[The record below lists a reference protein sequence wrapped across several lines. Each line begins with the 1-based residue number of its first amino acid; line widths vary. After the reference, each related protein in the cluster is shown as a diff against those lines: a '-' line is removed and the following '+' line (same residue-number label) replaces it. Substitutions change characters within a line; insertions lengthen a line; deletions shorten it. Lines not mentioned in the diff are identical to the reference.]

1 MTEYNDTENTVYVS
15 VEHDGNKYMWKS
27 EALSDSDW
35 ETTLYM
41 DETELSTEGHRTRI
55 DNEDK
60 KRDRAFAKRIMIE
73 FGKTS
78 PDKFLKPVY
87 LLITESKKKSAK
99 IDEIEGIERE
109 KHRVLIEK
117 IAATEIEHDQEF
129 ETRRAQEK
137 QDRINEKAHMYEVLA
152 NKDGKYTTAEID
164 ATKIGLRHLLMN
176 TFWKVEGASERS
188 LGHLSLQRNEIA
200 KYLNSAFNLV
210 RFGGKIWYYDWDS
223 ACFTYDADNDTLHT
237 ELATILLNVGDGDTY
252 KYNGKARSDRDD
264 IIDTASWIDKDRVFK
279 KKSPFNKVKNVI
291 NCLNGVI
298 ELDYEHKT
306 CKLLGKRPEY
316 AFNYCIDAIYNPNA
330 SPEKANKIIDRVV
343 GRPQRDIIYQ
353 IPALAIRDTDPKLKS
368 SKVCYLFIGDTG
380 KGKSTI
386 QEFLSNFLGEDVV
399 SNIPLYEIV
408 ENKYT
413 KPLLEGKLLNI
424 DDELPV
430 SLAMTESREVKAL
443 TGTKFH
449 TVEPKNVQPYKAV
462 ISAILCFAGNQF
474 PKCNVAKS
482 DTAYWQRWDAVYFDE
497 PALPMDENFG
507 EENFTQEVMSGFL
520 NGVIDMMFTL
530 YDRIKA
536 KEGII
541 RNIGKVKIYDEWQK
555 SASTVYRFM
564 QKMTVPIGEFIAPVD
579 YDRHVFFAY
588 YKEWCNAEGI
598 PREDQVWELQE
609 FSRELIEKCNVKKV
623 HTSPTVYVYR
633 MLCEYVGAFLMPDPE
648 PRYVEDIHFNTTLTA
663 EEVKAIEM
671 LKGEDKEVNVWD

>member
-1 MTEYNDTENTVYVS
+1 MTEYNDTEQVVYVY

-27 EALSDSDW
+27 EALNADEW
-35 ETTLYM
+35 KTTLYM
-41 DETELSTEGHRTRI
+41 DEKELTYKEHRKPI
-55 DNEDK
+55 DTLDD

-78 PDKFLKPVY
+78 PDKYLKPIY
-87 LLITESKKKSAK
+87 LLVDEAKKKS
-99 IDEIEGIERE
+99 IIINEIQQREGEKYDKEIGVRAANELERE
-109 KHRVLIEK
+109 K
-117 IAATEIEHDQEF
+117 EIEAQK
-129 ETRRAQEK
+129 AQEK
-137 QDRINEKAHMYEVLA
+137 QDRLLEKQHMYDVLA
-152 NKDGKYTTAEID
+152 NKDGKYTHAEID
-164 ATKIGLRHLLMN
+164 ATRIGLRHLLMN
-176 TFWKVEGASERS
+176 TFWRVEGATQHS

-200 KYLNSAFNLV
+200 EYLNSAFNLV
-210 RFGGKIWYYDWDS
+210 RFGGKIWYYGWDR

-237 ELATILLNVGDGDTY
+237 ELATILLNVGDGNVY
-252 KYNGKARSDRDD
+252 KYNGKAKSDRDD
-264 IIDTASWIDKDRVFK
+264 IIDTASWIEETRVFK

-298 ELDYEHKT
+298 ELDYEKKT
-306 CKLLGKRPEY
+306 KRLLGKRPEY
-316 AFNYCIDAIYNPNA
+316 AFNYCIDAIYDPNA
-330 SPEKANKIIDRVV
+330 SPEKAYKIIDRVV
-343 GRPQRDIIYQ
+343 GRPQRDLIIQ

-386 QEFLSNFLGEDVV
+386 QEFLSAFLGENVV

-424 DDELPV
+424 DDELPI

-449 TVEPKNVQPYKAV
+449 TVEPKNIQPYKAV

-497 PALPMDENFG
+497 PALPIDENFG
-507 EENFTQEVMSGFL
+507 DKNFTPVVMSGFL
-520 NGVIDMMFTL
+520 NGVIDMLFTL

-536 KEGII
+536 EKGII
-541 RNIGKVKIYDEWQK
+541 RNVGKVKIYDEWQK
-555 SASTVYRFM
+555 SASTVYRFF
-564 QKMTVPIGEFIAPVD
+564 QKITVPIDKNVAPMD
-579 YDRHVFFAY
+579 YDRHVFFGY
-588 YKEWCNAEGI
+588 YNAWCDVEGI
-598 PREDQVWELQE
+598 PREDRVWDLKE
-609 FSRELIEKCNVKKV
+609 FTKELIDKCKVKKV
-623 HTSPTVYVYR
+623 HTIPTAYVYQ
-633 MLCEYVGAFLMPDPE
+633 MLCEYVSTFMMPDPE
-648 PRYVEDIHFNTTLTA
+648 PNNVKVTEFDTTLT
-663 EEVKAIEM
+663 ENEKKALERLLRACLKIE
-671 LKGEDKEVNVWD
+671 L